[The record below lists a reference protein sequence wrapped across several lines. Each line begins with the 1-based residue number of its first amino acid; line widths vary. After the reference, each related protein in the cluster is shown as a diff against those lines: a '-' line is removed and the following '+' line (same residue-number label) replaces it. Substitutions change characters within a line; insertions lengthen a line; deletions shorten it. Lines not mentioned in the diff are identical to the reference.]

1 MTHTLLLEIGLEEMP
16 ARFIPQSERQLGEKV
31 EAYLNDKKLTYGE
44 VKTFSTPRRL
54 AVQVFDLAEKQEDV
68 SDHVRGPSKKIAVDE
83 DGNWTKAAEGF
94 TRGQGKTVDDI
105 VFEKEGDEE
114 YVYVDTFQE
123 GQPTFDALKDL
134 EKVILSMT
142 FPINMRWG
150 NYNLEYIRPI
160 HWIISLLDEK
170 VIPLKILDVESGQKS
185 RGHRFLGEA
194 VRLEKPENYEEALEK
209 ESVIADRKKRRKL
222 IEEQLS
228 DLEKEHRFT
237 ISKDEDLLDEVTDL
251 VELPTALVGEYDK
264 EFLELPEEV
273 LIVAMKDHQRYF
285 GVYDEDEKLL
295 NYFITV
301 KNGNDKNIDLVRQGN
316 ERVLRA
322 RLADAVF
329 FYEEDQK
336 ESIEDFN
343 ERLEKVAFYE
353 GIGTMKDKV
362 ERLQDIVTILGEE
375 LEFSDNK
382 LEKVV
387 RAAEIAK
394 FDQETL
400 MVDEFSELQG
410 VMGEIYANKFGEDSE
425 VAQAIREQYL
435 PRSSEGELPETDI
448 GAVLSIADKIDNI
461 LMFFA
466 GGMIPSGSNDP
477 HALRRQAYALLR
489 ITEAKDWSF
498 NVKELLSSIADT
510 IRYPNSEV
518 EESVS
523 DRLEDVFR
531 FMKSR
536 VRQLLEYRNFE
547 HDVIE
552 AILKSDQENFVKLV
566 ENAETLEEH
575 HSDTTFKEVIE
586 SLTRVLNMR
595 ENAQKEVKED
605 VKIATEA
612 LESESEKELFSHLEA
627 FENEA
632 DEIRDSETYYERLE
646 EFAPLI
652 QDFFDNTMVMSEE
665 DELRKNRLS
674 LILRLSRLIHSF
686 AAVDHLVIK

>member
-16 ARFIPQSERQLGEKV
+16 ARFIPQSEQQLGEKV
-31 EAYLNDKKLTYGE
+31 EAFLENKKLTHGE

-114 YVYVDTFQE
+114 YVYVDTFQA
-123 GQPTFDALKDL
+123 GQPAFDVLKDL
-134 EKVILSMT
+134 DEVILGMN
-142 FPINMRWG
+142 FPINMKWG
-150 NYNLEYIRPI
+150 DYDLEYIRPI
-160 HWIISLLDEK
+160 HWIIGLLDEE
-170 VIPLKILDVESGQKS
+170 VIPLKILDVESGRTT
-185 RGHRFLGEA
+185 RGHRFLGEE
-194 VRLEKPENYEEALEK
+194 VFLEKPEEYADALEK
-209 ESVIADRKKRRKL
+209 ESVIADRNKRRSL
-222 IEEQLS
+222 IKDQLLE
-228 DLEKEHRFT
+228 LEKEHQFS
-237 ISKDEDLLDEVTDL
+237 IDKDEDLLDEVTDL

-264 EFLELPEEV
+264 DFLELPEEV

-285 GVYDEDEKLL
+285 GVYDEDENLL

-301 KNGNDKNIDLVRQGN
+301 KNGNDKNIELVRQGN

-343 ERLEKVAFYE
+343 ERLERVAFYE
-353 GIGTMKDKV
+353 GIGTMEDKV

-375 LEFSDNK
+375 LSFSDKK

-387 RAAEIAK
+387 RAAEISK

-425 VAQAIREQYL
+425 VAQAIREQYM
-435 PRSSEGELPETDI
+435 PTTSEGELPESDI

-498 NVKELLSSIADT
+498 NVKDILSTIADT
-510 IRYPNSEV
+510 IRYPNEEV

-523 DRLEDVFR
+523 DRLQDVFH

-536 VRQLLEYRNFE
+536 VRQLLEYRDFE

-552 AILKSDQENFVKLV
+552 AILKSDQENFVNLV

-575 HSDTTFKEVIE
+575 HSDESFKDVIE
-586 SLTRVLNMR
+586 SFTRVLNMR
-595 ENAQKEVKED
+595 KNAEKEVKED
-605 VKIATEA
+605 PEVATEV
-612 LESESEKELFSHLEA
+612 LESESEKELFNHLKA

-652 QDFFDNTMVMSEE
+652 QDFFENTMVMS
-665 DELRKNRLS
+665 DDNDLRENRLS
-674 LILRLSRLIHSF
+674 IILRLSRLIRSF